1 MSVSRIRAA
10 ASRAASRR
18 PARPRA
24 VARPLRSGAARV
36 RSLRSPGAI
45 RHEHLRLALEDHALV
60 ERLARTFKALGDPT
74 RSKLVFALSIHEMCV
89 SDLADALGA
98 SLSATSHQ
106 LRILRDLDIVRVRRS
121 GKSQLYALN
130 EQAFGFCAPR
140 VCQAWKRTLEGDTGP
155 REDPAAEPVAFV
167 QHPEEDVLGLDGVRP
182 ELADLGASV
191 EEDLKRS

>member
-10 ASRAASRR
+10 ATRAASRPPAPRRAASR
-18 PARPRA
+18 PARSSVRTRRA
-24 VARPLRSGAARV
+24 G
-36 RSLRSPGAI
+36 PGAL

-98 SLSATSHQ
+98 TLSATSHQ
-106 LRILRDLDIVRVRRS
+106 LRILRDLDIVRVRRA

-140 VCQAWKRTLEGDTGP
+140 VCQAWKRTLEGETGP
-155 REDPAAEPVAFV
+155 RLPQSAPHAKGRDHV
-167 QHPEEDVLGLDGVRP
+167 
-182 ELADLGASV
+182 
-191 EEDLKRS
+191 